1 MRIVID
7 MQGAQTASRFRGIG
21 RYTIAFAKAIVAN
34 RGDHDIFLALNGL
47 FPDTIEPL
55 RAAFQ
60 GMLSQD
66 HILVWHAPS
75 PMTLMHPVHDARHA
89 SAELIRE
96 AFLAQL
102 QPDLVHISS
111 LFEGYLDDA
120 VISMQLLDRKT
131 PISVSFYDLIP
142 HLNPV
147 QYLDPNPQYAGF
159 YRKRLAQLHKA
170 AVILAISDYSKQEAL
185 DNFPELS
192 GRVDAV
198 STAVDT
204 HFRVVE
210 IPAAQA
216 ASLRHQFGIEKP
228 FLLYTGGDDERKNLH
243 RLLQAYARLPLPLRQ
258 QHQLFF
264 AGKMS
269 ADVVTRLRQY
279 ARSVGL
285 KDHELLFSG
294 FVSDEQLVMLYNL
307 CQLFVFPSWQEGFG
321 LPVLEAMACG
331 AVVIA
336 SNTSSLPEVIG
347 LDEAM
352 FDPMDV
358 DAIAAKILQALQ
370 DPELRDTLR
379 SHGQQQAAKFSWD
392 AVALRALSAWEHVHQ
407 HHIQDIPPAAQSGK
421 PRMAYVSPM
430 PPERTGIADYS
441 AELLPALSVYYDIE
455 LILEQASP
463 MTPLAG
469 FDFPVRDAGWLRQHA
484 GAYDRVIYQVGNSPF
499 HAYMLSLIQ
508 DVPGTVVLHDFF
520 LSGLMSWLESQEG
533 QTQAWAK
540 ALHVSHDYLA
550 VQHRFKNPQAACQ
563 DYPVNWSVLQY
574 ARGVV
579 VHSAYSR
586 QLLQSWYGAAAPLD
600 VAVVPLLRQL
610 ADGMD
615 KVAARR
621 QLGWSEEDF
630 VVCSFGFLD
639 HSKLNHL
646 LLQAWLDSDLASAPS
661 CKLVFVGQNEGGAY
675 GAEMLRSIGQS
686 GRKNRILITGFVTHE
701 NYQLHLAAADVAV
714 QLRTQ
719 SRGETSAA
727 ALDCLNFGLP
737 LIVNANG
744 SMAELSPD
752 SVWMLPDAFDQ
763 NQLRQ
768 ALECLHQ
775 DPKQRRAMR
784 SHGQQIIKAHHTPAS
799 CARKYATFIEQVHAA
814 QPVTEAALLQSL
826 VNVLPDT
833 PSEDELLNLARVL
846 DLNQC
851 AEHTARV
858 LYLDVTATC
867 KHDRQTGIE
876 RVVRALILAFMQSPP
891 KGYRVEPV
899 YLSQEVGRWCHRRA
913 SHYTLNLLGCP
924 SVGWQDEVVLPKNGD
939 FMLVLDLA
947 GDTFVSAQQN
957 GLFDHY
963 RQQAVIVHAL
973 VYDLL
978 PVTLPEVFPPGAD
991 RTHEKWLAAISTL
1004 DGALCISSAVQK
1016 ELALWQAQANLG
1028 EAVRRPFALNYFHLG
1043 ADMQQSAPSFGL
1055 PRNAQTLLQR
1065 FGEHPSFLMVGT
1077 IEPRKNH
1084 LQVIEAFDQLWRQ
1097 GMKVNL
1103 VIVGREGWIGLDP
1116 AQRRNIPRVIE
1127 LLRHHPARQ
1136 QHLFWLDDISDEFL
1150 EQVYGAST
1158 CLIAASLGEGFGLP
1172 LIEAARHKLS
1182 VLARDLPVFREVAG
1196 DSADYF
1202 TAKDATGLALA
1213 VQGWLSREPDR
1224 TVQSRVLEPQTWNQ
1238 SVTQIIQAIWPGNAR
1253 P

>member
-7 MQGAQTASRFRGIG
+7 MQGAQTASRYRGIG
-21 RYTIAFAKAIVAN
+21 RYTLAFAKAIVAN
-34 RGDHDIFLALNGL
+34 RGGHDIFLVLNGL
-47 FPDTIEPL
+47 FPETIEPL
-55 RAAFQ
+55 RTAFCGLLPQ
-60 GMLSQD
+60 EQ
-66 HILVWHAPS
+66 ILVWHAPGPLS
-75 PMTLMHPVHDARHA
+75 VIHPINEVRH
-89 SAELIRE
+89 SVAELIRE
-96 AFLAQL
+96 AFLSQL
-102 QPDLVHISS
+102 NPDIVHISS
-111 LFEGYLDDA
+111 LFEGYVDDA
-120 VISMQLLDRKT
+120 VVSMHLLDRKT

-147 QYLDPNPQYAGF
+147 QYLDRNPKYAAF
-159 YRKRLAQLHKA
+159 YKKRLAQLKKA
-170 AVILAISDYSKQEAL
+170 AVSLAISDFSKQEAL
-185 DNFPELS
+185 DNLPELN
-192 GRVDAV
+192 GRVVAV
-198 STAVDT
+198 STAVDE
-204 HFRVVE
+204 HFRTLP
-210 IPAAQA
+210 ISAKKA
-216 ASLRHQFGIEKP
+216 ASLRHQFGIVKP
-228 FLLYTGGDDERKNLH
+228 FLLYTGGSDERKNLP
-243 RLLQAYARLPLPLRQ
+243 RLLQAYAQLPLLLRD
-258 QHQLFF
+258 QHQLLF
-264 AGKMS
+264 AGKITG
-269 ADVVTRLRQY
+269 DVVAQLRQH

-285 KDHELLFSG
+285 KDHELLFTD
-294 FVSDEQLVMLYNL
+294 FVSEEQLVMLYNL
-307 CQLFVFPSWQEGFG
+307 CELFVFPSWQEGFG
-321 LPVLEAMACG
+321 LPVLEAMSCG
-331 AVVIA
+331 AVAIGG
-336 SNTSSLPEVIG
+336 NTSSLPEVIG
-347 LDEAM
+347 LAEAM

-358 DAIAAKILQALQ
+358 DAIAAKISQALQ
-370 DPELRDTLR
+370 DPEFRDNLRR
-379 SHGQQQAAKFSWD
+379 HGLQQAAKFSWD

-407 HHIQDIPPAAQSGK
+407 HHIQGIKAAQSGK

-441 AELLPALSVYYDIE
+441 AELLPALSAYYDIE

-463 MTPLAG
+463 MRPLAG

-484 GAYDRVIYQVGNSPF
+484 DDYDRVIYQVGNSPF

-533 QTQAWAK
+533 QAQAWAK
-540 ALHVSHDYLA
+540 SLHASHGYLA
-550 VQHRFKNPQAACQ
+550 VHHRFKHPQAAYQ
-563 DYPVNWSVLQY
+563 DYPVNWSVLKY
-574 ARGVV
+574 ARGVI
-579 VHSAYSR
+579 VHSDYSR
-586 QLLQSWYGAAAPLD
+586 HLMQSWYGAAAPQD

-610 ADGMD
+610 ANGMD
-615 KVAARR
+615 RFSARR

-646 LLQAWLDSDLASAPS
+646 LLQAWLDSDLSGVHS
-661 CKLVFVGQNEGGAY
+661 CKLVFVGQNEGGDY

-686 GRKNRILITGFVTHE
+686 GRKDQIWITGFVTHE

-744 SMAELSPD
+744 SMAEHHPD

-763 NQLRQ
+763 KELRQ
-768 ALECLHQ
+768 ALECLYQ
-775 DPKQRRAMR
+775 DPKQRQAMR
-784 SHGQQIIKAHHTPAS
+784 SHGQQIIEALHKPES
-799 CARKYATFIEQVHAA
+799 CAHKYATFIEQVHAA

-851 AEHTARV
+851 GEHSTRV

-891 KGYRVEPV
+891 EGYRVEPV
-899 YLSQEVGRWCHRRA
+899 YLSQEDGRWGYRLA

-924 SVGWQDEVVLPKNGD
+924 SAGWQDDFVAPKNGD
-939 FMLVLDLA
+939 FILVMDLA
-947 GDTFVSAQQN
+947 GDTFISAQQN

-963 RQQAVIVHAL
+963 RQQGVLVHAL

-1004 DGALCISSAVQK
+1004 DGALCISNSVQK
-1016 ELALWQAQANLG
+1016 ELALWKAQANSDG
-1028 EAVRRPFALNYFHLG
+1028 SVRRPFALNYFHLG
-1043 ADMQQSAPSFGL
+1043 ADMQQSAPSMGL
-1055 PRNAQTLLQR
+1055 PENAQTLLQR
-1065 FGEHPSFLMVGT
+1065 FREHPSFLMVGT

-1103 VIVGREGWIGLDP
+1103 VIVGREGWVGLDP

-1136 QHLFWLDDISDEFL
+1136 QNLFWLDDISDEFL

-1172 LIEAARHKLS
+1172 LIEAARHKLA

-1196 DSADYF
+1196 DSACYF

-1224 TVQSRVLEPQTWNQ
+1224 KARSKMLEPQTWHQ
-1238 SVTQIIQAIWPGNAR
+1238 SVVQIIQAILPGNAR